1 MGSVHTRPYSSD
13 GELVECSKMGNVSF
27 RAYVMAVDR
36 VEKRLK
42 RVTTALDAAGIRYAI
57 IGGNAVAAWVAQAD
71 PSATRATKDV
81 DLLVDRTDLDRISAV
96 MTELGFQQHDLRR
109 LVLFTDPEEPSK
121 RAGVHLVWANE
132 KVQPSYAVPA
142 PSTGEAVRDADGF
155 LVLDLPALVRMKLT
169 SFRDIDRVHL
179 ADMLSVGLIGDALRK
194 ALPNELR
201 ERLAEVEAS
210 IE

>member
-1 MGSVHTRPYSSD
+1 MNSVSY
-13 GELVECSKMGNVSF
+13 

-36 VEKRLK
+36 VEKRIR
-42 RVTTALDAAGIRYAI
+42 RVTAALDAAGISYAV
-57 IGGNAVAAWVAQAD
+57 IGGNAVAAWVARVD

-81 DLLVDRTDLDRISAV
+81 DLLVERTDLDRISEV
-96 MTELGFQQHDLRR
+96 MADLRFQRHDLRR

-132 KVQPSYAVPA
+132 KVQPSYALPA
-142 PSTGEAVRDADGF
+142 PSTDETVRDADGF
-155 LVLDLPALVRMKLT
+155 LVIDLPALVRMKLT

-179 ADMLSVGLIGDALRK
+179 ADMISVGLIDDSLRA
-194 ALPNELR
+194 ALPNELQT
-201 ERLAEVEAS
+201 RLAQVATS